1 MPFGFTLDG
10 FIAMIIAMITL
21 FVLYRLSRR
30 TSELIMDIAIPGT
43 SVDQRKNNIIEQHFI
58 MT

>member
-10 FIAMIIAMITL
+10 FIAMITL

-30 TSELIMDIAIPGT
+30 TSELIMDIAISGT
-43 SVDQRKNNIIEQHFI
+43 SVDQRKNIEQHFI

>member
-10 FIAMIIAMITL
+10 FIAMIIAMITF

-30 TSELIMDIAIPGT
+30 TSELIMDIAISGT
-43 SVDQRKNNIIEQHFI
+43 SVDQRKNIEQHFI